1 MFDTSLSV
9 IIPAFNEEESIE
21 EFLLTVIS
29 ATKGIQ
35 KLEVIVV
42 DDGSTDLTSRLVSR
56 VSNEDNRI
64 KLLSLMTNSGHMA
77 AITAGLQASKGDWVV
92 TIDADGQDDP
102 NLIMTMLDS
111 CLKSGAQ
118 ICFMSR
124 INRKNDPLRH
134 RLFSPI
140 FYKFLAASTGG
151 NAPFQAADFRL
162 MSRGVVE
169 VLNKLPES
177 NRVYRV
183 LVPLLGFKSITINY
197 ERKSRHKGKSKYGFF
212 QLATLGLRSMLAT
225 SGAPLRW
232 ISVLSMFFALISFFW
247 TTTALVQGIVSNTT
261 PGWASLAFIISLL
274 FLFQAISTLVIC
286 EFLLILLSDLRKRPL
301 YQVKES

>member
-9 IIPAFNEEESIE
+9 IIPAFNEEESIYD
-21 EFLLTVIS
+21 FLLTVVG
-29 ATKGIQ
+29 ATNSIQ
-35 KLEVIVV
+35 KLEIVVV
-42 DDGSTDLTSRLVSR
+42 DDGSTDSTSQIVKSISREDDRIRL
-56 VSNEDNRI
+56 I
-64 KLLSLMTNSGHMA
+64 SLMTNSGHMA
-77 AITAGLQASKGDWVV
+77 AITAGLQVCTGDWVL

-102 NLIMTMLDS
+102 NLITKMLES
-111 CLKSGAQ
+111 CINNNAQ

-124 INRKNDPLRH
+124 VNRKNDPLRH
-134 RLFSPI
+134 RLFSPF

-162 MSRGVVE
+162 MSRSVVE

-183 LVPLLGFKSITINY
+183 LVPLLGFNSVTVNY
-197 ERKSRHKGKSKYGFF
+197 ERNSRKRGKSKYGFF
-212 QLATLGLRSMLAT
+212 QLASLGLRSILAT

-232 ISVLSMFFALISFFW
+232 ISTLSIFFALVSFFW
-247 TTTALVQGIVSNTT
+247 ATAALVQGMISNTI
-261 PGWASLAFIISLL
+261 PGWASLAFMISLL

-301 YQVKES
+301 YQMKVD

>member
-1 MFDTSLSV
+1 MFETSLSV

-21 EFLLTVIS
+21 EFLSVILG
-29 ATKGIQ
+29 ATRNIQ
-35 KLEVIVV
+35 KLEIIVV
-42 DDGSTDLTSRLVSR
+42 DDGSTDATSQIVKKISK
-56 VSNEDNRI
+56 EDNRI
-64 KLLSLMTNSGHMA
+64 RLFSLMTNSGHMA
-77 AITAGLQASKGDWVV
+77 AITAGLQVCTGDWVL

-102 NLIMTMLDS
+102 HLIDEMLEL
-111 CLKSGAQ
+111 CLKNDAQ

-124 INRKNDPLRH
+124 VNRKNDPLRH

-162 MSRGVVE
+162 MSKSVVE

-183 LVPLLGFKSITINY
+183 LVPLLGFKSVTINY
-197 ERKSRHKGKSKYGFF
+197 ERKSREKGKSKYGFF
-212 QLATLGLRSMLAT
+212 QLAALGLRSMLAT

-232 ISVLSMFFALISFFW
+232 ISVLSIFFALISLFW
-247 TTTALVQGIVSNTT
+247 TATALIQGVISNTI
-261 PGWASLAFIISLL
+261 PGWASLAFMISLL

-301 YQVKES
+301 YQLEEV

>member
-77 AITAGLQASKGDWVV
+77 AITAGLQVSNGDWVV
-92 TIDADGQDDP
+92 TIDADGQDAH

>member
-1 MFDTSLSV
+1 MFETSLSV
-9 IIPAFNEEESIE
+9 IIPAFNEEESIG
-21 EFLLTVIS
+21 EFLSAILG
-29 ATKGIQ
+29 ATKNIQ
-35 KLEVIVV
+35 QLEIIVV
-42 DDGSTDLTSRLVSR
+42 DDGSTDATSQIVKKISK
-56 VSNEDNRI
+56 EDNRI
-64 KLLSLMTNSGHMA
+64 RLFSLMTNSGHMA
-77 AITAGLQASKGDWVV
+77 AITAGLQVCTGDWVL

-102 NLIMTMLDS
+102 NLIDEMLEL
-111 CLKSGAQ
+111 CLKNDAQ

-124 INRKNDPLRH
+124 VNRKNDPLRH

-162 MSRGVVE
+162 MSKSVVE

-183 LVPLLGFKSITINY
+183 LVPLLGFKSVTINY
-197 ERKSRHKGKSKYGFF
+197 QRKSREKGRSKYGFF
-212 QLATLGLRSMLAT
+212 QLAALGLRSMLAT

-232 ISVLSMFFALISFFW
+232 ISVLSIFFALISLFW
-247 TTTALVQGIVSNTT
+247 TATALIQGVISNTT
-261 PGWASLAFIISLL
+261 PGWASLAFMISLL

-301 YQVKES
+301 YQLEEV